1 MEVVPPGTN
10 IDFIGKWKICV
21 CISSAIIL
29 ISLVAAFPQV
39 RGIKLGLDFAGGVE
53 MLVRFPAGMKADEGM
68 IRSAVTSVGAKDPA
82 VVRFSEGDAQ
92 DFLVRFQSETT
103 GEKGELVDT
112 IRDALTQ
119 QVGKAEIQRVDF
131 VGPRVGKEL
140 RRDGLLA
147 VGVSCIF
154 ILIYIAFRFSTRFAP
169 GAVIALFHDIVITA
183 GVFVLLGREFD
194 LTVLAALLAILGYSL
209 NDTIIVYDRIRENM
223 AVHTKHDLAA
233 LLNLSV
239 NQTLSRTLLTSGATM
254 LAVLALLFL
263 GGEVIRPFAM
273 AMVIGIFVGTY
284 SSIYIAA
291 PTLLVLE
298 ERFGKEKSKKT
309 APPAK
314 SGAKG
319 GPKAARA

>member
-1 MEVVPPGTN
+1 
-10 IDFIGKWKICV
+10 
-21 CISSAIIL
+21 
-29 ISLVAAFPQV
+29 
-39 RGIKLGLDFAGGVE
+39 
-53 MLVRFPAGMKADEGM
+53 
-68 IRSAVTSVGAKDPA
+68 
-82 VVRFSEGDAQ
+82 
-92 DFLVRFQSETT
+92 
-103 GEKGELVDT
+103 
-112 IRDALTQ
+112 
-119 QVGKAEIQRVDF
+119 
-131 VGPRVGKEL
+131 
-140 RRDGLLA
+140 
-147 VGVSCIF
+147 
-154 ILIYIAFRFSTRFAP
+154 
-169 GAVIALFHDIVITA
+169 
-183 GVFVLLGREFD
+183 
-194 LTVLAALLAILGYSL
+194 
-209 NDTIIVYDRIRENM
+209 M

-298 ERFGKEKSKKT
+298 ERFAKEKGKKT
-309 APPAK
+309 AAAPK